1 MTQRLLA
8 CLALL
13 ALAACSTTTIVD
25 QWQSPAYT
33 GGPFKRILVVAITK
47 EAMTRRIVEDEFV
60 KQLKARG
67 TDAIA
72 SYTLIAEQGPV
83 DKPRLEAALRESR
96 SDAAITTRV
105 VKVERKS
112 QIVRGPLQVGSPE
125 VVPGSPLI
133 PYYDIY
139 GFYGSGFP
147 GAWGGYATP
156 PTVFEYDDVR
166 VETQLF
172 DARTAALVWTANS
185 DVFAPTEPARDSADF
200 AETMIK
206 ALAAR
211 KLI

>member
-8 CLALL
+8 FLAVL

-83 DKPRLEAALRESR
+83 DKSRLEAALRESR

-105 VKVERKS
+105 VQVDRKT
-112 QIVRGPLQVGSPE
+112 QIVPGAPLM
-125 VVPGSPLI
+125 LI
-133 PYYDIY
+133 PGQYDIY
-139 GFYGSGFP
+139 GYYGAGFP
-147 GAWGGYATP
+147 GVWAGYSTP
-156 PTVFEYDDVR
+156 PTVFQYDDVR
-166 VETQLF
+166 VEAQLF